1 MEQFVLTELRDA
13 VAIVTLNNPRA
24 RNALARELIVGLTE
38 KIDGLMS
45 NKACRAIVLTGAE
58 GTFSSGGDVSR
69 MVSDRQILDS
79 RIWLKTAHRMIRGI
93 VNAEK
98 PVVAA
103 VEGYAY
109 GAGLSLATAS
119 DFVVAAD
126 NAKFCAAFAKVGLV
140 ADMGL
145 FFTLAQR
152 VGVPMAKRMIM
163 LAEVVDSTR
172 AEHIGIADRIV
183 PAGQALTEAIE
194 VAKQYIDVAPLPLAL
209 TKAVYA
215 KGCSSL
221 DDALFAEVDY
231 QSMLFLTEDHVG
243 AAKAFRE
250 KRKPTFNGR

>member
-1 MEQFVLTELRDA
+1 MEQLVLAELRDA
-13 VAIVTLNNPRA
+13 VAIVTINNPKT
-24 RNALARELIVGLTE
+24 RNALSRELIIDLTG
-38 KIDGLMS
+38 KIDDLMS
-45 NKACRAIVLTGAE
+45 DKTCRAIVLTGAE
-58 GTFSSGGDVSR
+58 STFSSGGDVSR
-69 MVSDRQILDS
+69 MVSDRRILDS

-103 VEGYAY
+103 VEGYAF
-109 GAGLSLATAS
+109 GAGLSLATAA

-126 NAKFCAAFAKVGLV
+126 NAKFCAAFARVGLV

-145 FFTLAQR
+145 FYTLAQR
-152 VGVPMAKRMIM
+152 VGVPRAKRMIM
-163 LAEVVDSTR
+163 LAEVVESTH
-172 AEHIGIADRIV
+172 AEHIGIVDRIV

-231 QSMLFLTEDHVG
+231 QPMLVLSEDHLG